1 MTQIEVLGGKTFTMA
16 DQSFFAR
23 LSGDFNPIHLDPL
36 AARRTR
42 AGDTVVHGVHMLA
55 WSLDRLGRGLN

>member
-55 WSLDRLGRGLN
+55 W